1 MDFCPDPGPQEVR
14 VSNRRALPTS
24 LLAAA
29 LLTVMVGVTACGG
42 APEPA
47 PEPAEEPAPAPM
59 PAGTPAGFE
68 PVAIPADNPM
78 TPEKIALGHQLF
90 FDQRLSADGSRSCY
104 SCHLNEHGLTDGL
117 PTAIGANDRHLTRSS
132 PTLWNVPYHQQF
144 YWDGRS
150 DSLEAQAKA
159 AWTGGNMGANAD
171 DVVAALNGIE
181 GYRTQFQAV
190 FGSDATPDNVV
201 QAISAYERSALVSAN
216 SAYDRWRTG
225 DESAVS
231 DAAKRGAE
239 LFTGSAGCANC
250 HSGVLFTDLDYHNV
264 GIGMEADEP
273 DPGRVKVTGVEADT
287 GAFKTP
293 TLRDITRSAPYF
305 HNGSVATLE
314 EAVDFMLQGGRDN
327 PYLDRENLKPVE
339 LTDAQK
345 ADLMAFL
352 ATLEMEDRLEQPDL
366 PQE

>member
-1 MDFCPDPGPQEVR
+1 ML
-14 VSNRRALPTS
+14 NMKNLPKR
-24 LLAAA
+24 LLATAVLAA
-29 LLTVMVGVTACGG
+29 MAGLAACGG

-47 PEPAEEPAPAPM
+47 PEPEPAEEPMAAPA
-59 PAGTPAGFE
+59 PAGTPAGFA

-90 FDQRLSADGSRSCY
+90 FDARLSADDSRSCY
-104 SCHLNEHGLTDGL
+104 SCHLNENGLTDGL
-117 PTAIGANDRHLTRSS
+117 PTAIGANERQLTRSS
-132 PTLWNVPYHQQF
+132 PSLWNVPYHEQF

-150 DSLEAQAKA
+150 ASLEAQAMA
-159 AWTGGNMGANAD
+159 AWTGGNMGANAEEE
-171 DVVAALNGIE
+171 VAALNGIE

-201 QAISAYERSALVSAN
+201 QAISAYERSALLSAS
-216 SAYDRWRTG
+216 SAYDSWRNG

-250 HSGVLFTDLDYHNV
+250 HSGVLFTDLEYHNV
-264 GIGMEADEP
+264 GVGMEADEP
-273 DPGRVKVTGVEADT
+273 DPGRLTVTGVETDT

-293 TLRDITRSAPYF
+293 GLLDITRSAPYF

-314 EAVDFMLQGGRDN
+314 EALDFMLQGGYDN

-339 LTDAQK
+339 LTDEQK

-352 ATLEMEDRLEQPDL
+352 DTLEMDDRLEQPDL